1 MCEGLTH
8 GSPQHCEAE
17 ETARVR
23 NELSLKRIEREIKGR
38 GVVGE
43 QTKRKRPKTK
53 RQPRANAKQTV
64 AGSRSPNGG
73 RRAKAK
79 QTKKKEVEPQKTLE
93 QTTAQTKKKEMEP
106 QKTLKQ
112 TTAGSRPPN
121 GVRTV
126 QVPCFPHTE
135 LVTAS
140 ARPTNYAIVMECRI

>member
-38 GVVGE
+38 GVIGE

-79 QTKKKEVEPQKTLE
+79 QTKKKE
-93 QTTAQTKKKEMEP
+93 MEP

-135 LVTAS
+135 LVTAC
-140 ARPTNYAIVMECRI
+140 ARPTNYPSEIEYRI